1 MSGSISVNGSTSLGV
16 ITSPP
21 SFSFDITSN
30 KSTGVN
36 YYLDGTSYWI
46 GGEAISFDE
55 WEGGTTTRNES
66 MSQSTW
72 NNLEDGEHTLYI
84 KGVNGENTAS
94 ITFIKNNSNTPDP
107 LPPSYDPPAYNPPI
121 YDPSSWYYPHSSD
134 TIPPPSYPNFK
145 DNEVVKMGI
154 LCKIT
159 NHNGE
164 VKTEYIKQNKNYY
177 EDWDIDTIP
186 RYRDSSVISAYE
198 SGPYWSREQIKFVDA
213 DNSLDEWEWI
223 KTTIDK
229 KTFLIST
236 TFAPQD
242 YLYPLNEVI
251 VSLKGTLFK
260 LRSLTSK
267 EWFKVD
273 KSILEKMD
281 WDGYYHTPT
290 RTFMGKDDSYYN
302 FLLDY
307 TDDEFNKWMDNNLA
321 KLKDEHF
328 EAITYIPEKMKTHV
342 ISSRVSKWE
351 YFSDYM
357 NFGTVSTAVSWIP
370 VLELVNTSPSIVLP
384 DKDKEDKV
392 IHL

>member
-36 YYLDGTSYWI
+36 YYLDDTSYWVGGQAI
-46 GGEAISFDE
+46 GFDE
-55 WEGGTTTRNES
+55 WDGGTATRNES

-72 NNLEDGEHTLYI
+72 NSLEDGEHTLYI

-107 LPPSYDPPAYNPPI
+107 LPPSYNPPAYNPPI

-159 NHNGE
+159 NRNGE

-177 EDWDIDTIP
+177 EDWDINTIP
-186 RYRDSSVISAYE
+186 RYRDGSVISAYE

-213 DNSLDEWEWI
+213 DNSLDEWE
-223 KTTIDK
+223 
-229 KTFLIST
+229 
-236 TFAPQD
+236 
-242 YLYPLNEVI
+242 
-251 VSLKGTLFK
+251 
-260 LRSLTSK
+260 
-267 EWFKVD
+267 
-273 KSILEKMD
+273 
-281 WDGYYHTPT
+281 
-290 RTFMGKDDSYYN
+290 
-302 FLLDY
+302 
-307 TDDEFNKWMDNNLA
+307 
-321 KLKDEHF
+321 
-328 EAITYIPEKMKTHV
+328 
-342 ISSRVSKWE
+342 
-351 YFSDYM
+351 
-357 NFGTVSTAVSWIP
+357 
-370 VLELVNTSPSIVLP
+370 
-384 DKDKEDKV
+384 
-392 IHL
+392 